1 MRQPFDSEGAI
12 ERYLNGTMSPTEQNE
27 FRGRLERDQT
37 LRRAVDAEMLIR
49 RSVRSERSS
58 MPAPSAAARAR
69 FLAMVAT
76 VVPESSAPPQ
86 PAAEPAGGGSLA
98 GSIAGGGIAKGI
110 IATVAAVTVT
120 IGAIMLLPG
129 RGDRGNTGGT
139 PPDVEIV
146 QPAPK
151 AAPPA
156 ISLQPAATDAPE
168 QPATAEPAGDDAPPA
183 AMPDAYTTT
192 HPVHITRSDAA
203 VPEEIPV
210 HSSTAHAAADAS
222 SEDAALR
229 TDNRDEGPLPVMT
242 NDSVQV
248 RFDLRK
254 PVIRR

>member
-49 RSVRSERSS
+49 HSVRSERSS
-58 MPAPSAAARAR
+58 MPAPSAASRAR

-98 GSIAGGGIAKGI
+98 GI

-129 RGDRGNTGGT
+129 RGDRGNTGGA

-151 AAPPA
+151 AAPPD